1 MLFFFFI
8 VNDLTICKLI
18 YNKFWGIRRAYQDV
32 KMKVE
37 NTSCF
42 RFRVASNKSNLF
54 GPFCVSVC
62 NVSKF

>member
-1 MLFFFFI
+1 MFFFI
-8 VNDLTICKLI
+8 VNDLTICKLYI
-18 YNKFWGIRRAYQDV
+18 ISFGVLAFQDV

-42 RFRVASNKSNLF
+42 RFRVANSKSNLF

>member
-1 MLFFFFI
+1 MLFFFI
-8 VNDLTICKLI
+8 VNDLTICKLYL